1 MIKRIW
7 NGYTTPENADAY
19 ERLLD
24 SFVFPGIEAKK
35 IPGYRS
41 IELLRRVAGDEVQF
55 TTVMSFDSLDNV
67 IAFQGAGHGIIEDLL
82 AAEKAAE
89 EAFADASH
97 TADRRRIIRYDDSSL
112 AHFSQ
117 RLNHRQQRF
126 AVEQHG
132 VGVTRELGVAR
143 QFFERGGA
151 ARHRPVSAV
160 DGAECAA

>member
-41 IELLRRVAGDEVQF
+41 IELMRRDLGNEVQF

-67 IAFQGAGHGIIEDLL
+67 IAFQGADYETAYVPD
-82 AAEKAAE
+82 
-89 EAFADASH
+89 EARKVLKRWDARSTH
-97 TADRRRIIRYDDSSL
+97 HEVRQTRIY
-112 AHFSQ
+112 
-117 RLNHRQQRF
+117 
-126 AVEQHG
+126 G
-132 VGVTRELGVAR
+132 
-143 QFFERGGA
+143 
-151 ARHRPVSAV
+151 
-160 DGAECAA
+160 